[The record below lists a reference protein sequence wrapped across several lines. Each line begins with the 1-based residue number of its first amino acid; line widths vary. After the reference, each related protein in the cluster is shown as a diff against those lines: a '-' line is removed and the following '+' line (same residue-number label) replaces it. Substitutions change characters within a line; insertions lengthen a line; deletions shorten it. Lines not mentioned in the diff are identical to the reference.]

1 MTSAPFS
8 CPIFFCRDDYI
19 SSLQTLKLILVFIYL
34 FFFNLAKFPGIVSDC
49 GVK

>member
-8 CPIFFCRDDYI
+8 CPIFFCCNDYI
-19 SSLQTLKLILVFIYL
+19 SSPHTLKLILVFFF

-49 GVK
+49 GVT